1 MSRRFGRSALVA
13 VAVCTLL
20 AGCEFAVSPEK
31 RLARAETALA
41 QGDTGAAIVDLKN
54 VLQKDAANS
63 RARLLLARA
72 ELARG
77 DAGAAATD
85 FGKVR
90 ADGVAAGEYQE
101 LKWRLALANGRNDDV
116 VAGLAAPVASL
127 PESVR
132 LLLLGRAY
140 GASGRPQEARDALTK
155 AVAADPRDADAAA
168 ALGLATA
175 AAGDVAGAREQL
187 ARAASAFPKS
197 VAVQRAVGDVAL
209 REGRFAD
216 AETAYRAALATTS
229 PQRSLIDYLGASAG
243 LADALFAQ
251 RKVDDAAKLS
261 TDVNKVAPGSA
272 LALLLTSRVAA
283 ARKDY
288 DAAVSAL
295 QKLANADPEN
305 VQVATM
311 IGALQLEAGSLEQ
324 AGMTLQRVV
333 AQHPDASGARQLLAQ
348 VQLAQGRADK
358 ADATLAAAPTD
369 GPAGAEATLLR
380 ARAALSAGNAAQAN
394 QLLDQLARQGVPN
407 EQLRLDLAATFLQAG
422 RSDRA
427 LELLDAAP
435 GAGTGDRGQQLR
447 LVALAAKDKPAA
459 IKGLKEYGAKH
470 AGDERAVTFAAL
482 TLSALGEADA
492 ARDLLTKLA
501 ADLPKSGAARLNL
514 ARVEARA
521 GRLDAAEA
529 ALQEASKLDRSAN
542 PAHGLAQLAALRGRD
557 DDAVRWLE
565 QARTLDAK
573 SADARM
579 MLGRAYV
586 ARGELPKARQVV
598 DELIAL
604 QPKVPEPKLLSA
616 VIAVR
621 QKDVDRALRDAGEA
635 VKLAPESAAAWIGN
649 GEVLEQ
655 AGRGEDARA
664 AYRRAASL
672 APKSALPEAAIA
684 RLELAAGR
692 GDAALEAARRVQAQ
706 PGSLAAGLRLEGE
719 VLMRLNR
726 PADAVRSFDRLLTT
740 EPSTGAAVAAYRAR
754 AAAGQANPQM
764 PLQRWV
770 DAHPADVAARAIM
783 AEYWQRSAQPDRA
796 IAEYEAALKQRPN
809 DAVLLNNLAWLYHEK
824 GDSRALDTARRAVAQ
839 APRNAAVADTLGVIL
854 VAKNELDEAIPLL
867 REAANGPAG
876 TAEIQYHLADALR
889 RKGNAAEARQVV
901 ERVLADA
908 KADAGVRRK
917 AEALA
922 QELR

>member
-1 MSRRFGRSALVA
+1 MAGRFGRSVLVA
-13 VAVCTLL
+13 VATCTLV
-20 AGCEFAVSPEK
+20 AGCEFTVSPEK
-31 RLARAETALA
+31 RLARAEAAFA

-54 VLQKDAANS
+54 LLQKDAGNA
-63 RARLLLARA
+63 RARLLLART

-77 DAGAAATD
+77 DTSAAAAD
-85 FGKVR
+85 FAKVR
-90 ADGVAAGEYQE
+90 ADAVAAAEYQE
-101 LKWRLALANGRNDDV
+101 TKWRLALASGRNDELIAAL
-116 VAGLAAPVASL
+116 AGPGAAL
-127 PESVR
+127 PENVR
-132 LLLLGRAY
+132 LTLLGRAY
-140 GASGRPQEARDALTK
+140 AAAGRSQEARDALTQ
-155 AVAADPRDADAAA
+155 AVAAAPKDPDAAA
-168 ALGLATA
+168 ALGLAIA
-175 AAGDVAGAREQL
+175 ASGDVAAAREQL
-187 ARAASAFPKS
+187 ARAAGEFPKS
-197 VAVQRAVGDVAL
+197 VVVQRAVGDVAL

-216 AETAYRAALATTS
+216 AEVAYRAALGATS
-229 PQRSLIDYLGASAG
+229 PQRSIVDYLGAAAG
-243 LADALFAQ
+243 LSDALFGQ
-251 RKVDDAAKLS
+251 RKADEAAKLS
-261 TDVNKVAPGSA
+261 TEVNKAAPGSA
-272 LALLLTSRVAA
+272 LSLLLTSRVAA

-311 IGALQLEAGSLEQ
+311 VGALQLEAGSLEQ

-333 AQHPDASGARQLLAQ
+333 AQHPDAMNARQLLAQ

-369 GPAGAEATLLR
+369 GSAGAEATLLR
-380 ARAALSAGNAAQAN
+380 ARAALSAGNTAQAVKLLE
-394 QLLDQLARQGVPN
+394 QLSTQGVPN

-435 GAGTGDRGQQLR
+435 GGNTGDRAQQLR

-459 IKGLKEYGAKH
+459 IQGLKAYGAAH

-482 TLSALGEADA
+482 TLSALGEGND
-492 ARDLLTKLA
+492 ARDLLAKLVA
-501 ADLPKSGAARLNL
+501 AAPKSSAAQLNL

-521 GRLDAAEA
+521 GRFDAAEA
-529 ALQEASKLDRSAN
+529 ALQEASKLDGSAA
-542 PAHGLAQLAALRGRD
+542 PVLGLAQLAALRGRD

-565 QARTLDAK
+565 QARTRDAK
-573 SADARM
+573 SAEART
-579 MLGRAYV
+579 MLARAYF
-586 ARGELPKARQVV
+586 ARGEFPKARQVV
-598 DELIAL
+598 DELVAL
-604 QPKVPEPKLLSA
+604 QPKVAEPRLLSA

-621 QKDVDRALRDAGEA
+621 QKDTERALRDAGEA

-655 AGRGEDARA
+655 AGRSEDARS

-672 APKSALPEAAIA
+672 APKSALPEAALA

-692 GDAALEAARRVQAQ
+692 GDAALEAARRVQARD
-706 PGSLAAGLRLEGE
+706 GSLAAGLRLEGE

-726 PADAVRSFDRLLTT
+726 PADAARSFDRLLTT
-740 EPSTGAAVAAYRAR
+740 EPSTGAAIAAYRAR
-754 AAAGQANPQM
+754 VAAGQPNPQA

-770 DAHPADVAARAIM
+770 DSHPTDVAARAM
-783 AEYWQRSAQPDRA
+783 LAEYWQRGSQPDRA

-824 GDSRALDTARRAVAQ
+824 NDPRALDTARRAVAQ

-854 VAKNELDEAIPLL
+854 VAKNALDEAVPLL
-867 REAANGPAG
+867 REAANGPEG
-876 TAEIQYHLADALR
+876 TAEIRVHLADALH
-889 RKGNAAEARQVV
+889 RKGDATEARQVLD
-901 ERVLADA
+901 RVLADGT
-908 KADAGVRRK
+908 ADADVRRK

-922 QELR
+922 KELR